1 VETGEKT
8 VVGVNRFVTTSEP
21 LGLFQVDPTAEQRQV
36 ASLGSVRARRS
47 AEQVAHTLD
56 DLEGAARSGEN
67 ILPACIE
74 AVKAYATV
82 GEIVARLK
90 RVFGTW
96 RPTGA
101 F

>member
-1 VETGEKT
+1 M
-8 VVGVNRFVTTSEP
+8 
-21 LGLFQVDPTAEQRQV
+21 FQVDPTAEQRQV
-36 ASLGSVRARRS
+36 ADLRAVRARR
-47 AEQVAHTLD
+47 AREQVAHTLD
-56 DLEGAARSGEN
+56 DVERAARSGEN

-90 RVFGTW
+90 RVFGAW
-96 RPTGA
+96 RPTGV